1 MSASAGGAAAPD
13 VSVVIVNWNTRD
25 FLRDCLQS
33 VHRETMDVTFE
44 VFVVDNAS
52 RDGSA
57 EMVRTEFPSVHLI
70 ANAEN
75 RGFAAANNQALRI
88 ARGRY
93 ALVLNPDTIVL
104 ENAIGKSVRIADGE
118 PRVGVLGCQVL
129 LRDDVVQ
136 MTCFQSPSATG
147 LFLWLTKLERLIPKS
162 WFGGGQ
168 SYRDWDR
175 RSARDVDVVTGM
187 YMLVRRE
194 AMEQTGLMD
203 EDYFVYAEEADW
215 CVRFGR
221 AGWRCRFTPEA
232 RIIHRDGG
240 GKATAQI
247 PVPMYVMG
255 QKTLLIFLRKNR
267 GRLSWLAAKLVY
279 VAAMTIRTVQWKLV
293 ALFSKSDRAARE
305 AACYAAALRFHL
317 TGAEPAR

>member
-1 MSASAGGAAAPD
+1 VSGTRDID
-13 VSVVIVNWNTRD
+13 VSVVVVNWNTRD
-25 FLRDCLQS
+25 FLRECLQS
-33 VHRETMDVTFE
+33 VHRETTDVTFE

-52 RDGSA
+52 GDGSA
-57 EMVRTEFPSVHLI
+57 EMVRAEFPSVHLI
-70 ANAEN
+70 ANEEN
-75 RGFAAANNQALRI
+75 RGFAAANNQALRL

-93 ALVLNPDTIVL
+93 ALVLNPDTIVTDG
-104 ENAIGKSVRIADGE
+104 AIGKTVRIADGE

-129 LRDDVVQ
+129 LREDAVQ
-136 MTCFQSPSATG
+136 MTCFRSPSATG

-194 AMEQTGLMD
+194 AMQQVGLMD

-215 CVRFGR
+215 CVRFGK

-232 RIIHRDGG
+232 RIVHRDGG

-267 GRLSWLAAKLVY
+267 GRLSWLAGKLVY

-293 ALFSKSDRAARE
+293 ALFSRSDRAARE

>member
-1 MSASAGGAAAPD
+1 MSASAGAPAPD

-25 FLRDCLQS
+25 FLRDCLAS
-33 VHRETMDVTFE
+33 VHAETKDLTFE

-52 RDGSA
+52 KDGSA
-57 EMVRTEFPSVHLI
+57 DMVLAEFPSVHLI
-70 ANAEN
+70 ANTEN
-75 RGFAAANNQALRI
+75 RGFAAANNQALAL

-93 ALVLNPDTIVL
+93 ALVLNPDTIVKDG
-104 ENAIGKSVRIADGE
+104 AIGKAVRIADAE
-118 PRVGVLGCQVL
+118 PRVAVLGCQVL
-129 LRDDVVQ
+129 LNESRVQ
-136 MTCFQSPSATG
+136 MTCFRSPSATG

-175 RSARDVDVVTGM
+175 KSARDVDVVTGM
-187 YMLVRRE
+187 FMLVRRE
-194 AMEQTGLMD
+194 AMQQVGVMD

-215 CVRFGR
+215 CVRFGK

-232 RIIHRDGG
+232 RIVHRDGG
-240 GKATAQI
+240 GKATSQI

-267 GRLSWLAAKLVY
+267 GRLSWLAGKFVY
-279 VAAMTIRTVQWKLV
+279 VAAMSIRTVQWKTV

-305 AACYAAALRFHL
+305 AACYAAALRFHV
-317 TGAEPAR
+317 TGTEPAR

>member
-1 MSASAGGAAAPD
+1 VSASAGGAAAPD